1 MKTACRTLAIV
12 ALIGILATF
21 ALIQQYNYFM
31 NNSVDVSGETQSV
44 FLLFSP
50 LFTILATTAFAL
62 SFASGI
68 MGMTMAGQRRQR
80 IWFAILLTTVV
91 VETYASVAI
100 IMIPALAQFVF
111 AVGPA
116 QDLSGRANNP
126 LLRLEIVNYVIAP
139 LFAPLTALIY
149 SLRAQGSQQSP
160 ANVRPSSGEE
170 AGLGGLEY
178 SRLDD
183 THAG

>member
-1 MKTACRTLAIV
+1 MKIACRIIAIA

-21 ALIQQYNYFM
+21 VMIQQYTYLM
-31 NNSVDVSGETQSV
+31 NNTVEVSGERQSV

-50 LFTILATTAFAL
+50 LFTILATTASAL

-68 MGMTMAGQRRQR
+68 VGITMAGQRRQR
-80 IWFAILLTTVV
+80 IWFSILLTSVV
-91 VETYASVAI
+91 VETYANVAI

-111 AVGPA
+111 AVGPV
-116 QDLSGRANNP
+116 QVLSGSANDP
-126 LLRLEIVNYVIAP
+126 LLRLEIVNNVIAP

-149 SLRAQGSQQSP
+149 SLRVQGSQQSP
-160 ANVRPSSGEE
+160 ANARPSGEE

-183 THAG
+183 MHVG